1 MKPVPISIKTIIK
14 KWTWLFQR
22 NLNIS
27 PYLLINNYL
36 TDSNCIILVNSS
48 DDKAEFTISKYFR
61 FYIFVMCSMIGFCFN
76 DLLNKYASEMDDEYF
91 YISC

>member
-1 MKPVPISIKTIIK
+1 MDLVISK
-14 KWTWLFQR
+14 KLKYF
-22 NLNIS
+22 

-36 TDSNCIILVNSS
+36 TDPNCIIFVQSS